1 MNYEIKQ
8 EDKRTVAGFH
18 LVGPWEQTV
27 KKGFEQLMM
36 WVDSKNS
43 DFYSVHSYTIPA
55 RKRHDKHYARP
66 YFLSETGGIS
76 LKVKDH
82 SYFDGFFGHGKAKT
96 FEALN
101 KKYFKLY
108 KNLYK
113 QLKKGK
119 LNGIIYT
126 EVSDC
131 EKEYNG
137 IYTFDREVL
146 KLDKEKLIE
155 LNKKI

>member
-1 MNYEIKQ
+1 MI
-8 EDKRTVAGFH
+8 
-18 LVGPWEQTV
+18 
-27 KKGFEQLMM
+27 
-36 WVDSKNS
+36 
-43 DFYSVHSYTIPA
+43 
-55 RKRHDKHYARP
+55 
-66 YFLSETGGIS
+66 
-76 LKVKDH
+76 
-82 SYFDGFFGHGKAKT
+82 
-96 FEALN
+96 N

-108 KNLYK
+108 KKLYK

-155 LNKKI
+155 LNKKIEEIY